1 MCELLDARNG
11 LHVFELVA
19 KEASWK
25 PKPTQAISEA
35 IRCSPQTDGE
45 VLKLMTTFTYLIKHR
60 EAKLVHT

>member
-1 MCELLDARNG
+1 MLG
-11 LHVFELVA
+11 MGYIVFELVA
-19 KEASWK
+19 KEASRK

-45 VLKLMTTFTYLIKHR
+45 VLKQMTTFTYLIKHR